1 MSAGLL
7 GSLTLIY
14 GAITVLMLIG
24 SISIVRK
31 AGYSGWWVLTGF
43 VPLLN
48 VVMFLVFA
56 FSDWPVRSGPS
67 GGTTYSPHAAAVHAG
82 QDPRF
87 TYPAA

>member
-56 FSDWPVRSGPS
+56 FSEWPARLGPS
-67 GGTTYSPHAAAVHAG
+67 SPATSSAHAAAVHAG

>member
-31 AGYSGWWVLTGF
+31 AGYSGWWVLTSF

-48 VVMFLVFA
+48 IVMFLVFA
-56 FSDWPVRSGPS
+56 FSDWPALRPTS
-67 GGTTYSPHAAAVHAG
+67 YSPHAAAVHAG
-82 QDPRF
+82 ADPRF
-87 TYPAA
+87 TYPTA

>member
-1 MSAGLL
+1 MTAGLL

-14 GAITVLMLIG
+14 AAITVLMLIG

-31 AGYSGWWVLTGF
+31 AGYSGWWVLTSF

-56 FSDWPVRSGPS
+56 FSDWPALQATS
-67 GGTTYSPHAAAVHAG
+67 YSPHAAAVHAG
-82 QDPRF
+82 ADPRF
-87 TYPAA
+87 TYPTV